1 MPTFERDAVRIHY
14 ETSGQG
20 FPILAIAPGG
30 MRSEIAAWS
39 RSPWHPVERLK
50 ERYRVIAMD
59 QRNAGESFAPVG
71 HDDGWDRY
79 TEDQLALLDH
89 LGVERFAVVGM
100 CIGGSYI
107 AGLLRA
113 APERVACA
121 VMMQPIGLENNR
133 PAFYEMFGG
142 WVDDVRG
149 QHPEADDAV
158 WDRFRD
164 TMFGG
169 PFLFNA
175 TREQVAAIDAP
186 LLVLRGDD
194 LYHPESISRAVVALA
209 KNARLVERWKD
220 EEHVDRADAAIR
232 ELLAAHAG

>member
-1 MPTFERDAVRIHY
+1 MA
-14 ETSGQG
+14 
-20 FPILAIAPGG
+20 
-30 MRSEIAAWS
+30 
-39 RSPWHPVERLK
+39 
-50 ERYRVIAMD
+50 
-59 QRNAGESFAPVG
+59 
-71 HDDGWDRY
+71 DDTKDEKDMYAR
-79 TEDQLALLDH
+79 
-89 LGVERFAVVGM
+89 LGVERD
-100 CIGGSYI
+100 
-107 AGLLRA
+107 GLEVLRVRKA
-113 APERVACA
+113 LLGRAYELTENLVCRRAPRGHVDERERVACA

-149 QHPEADDAV
+149 RHPEADDAV